1 MCNPIIL
8 PKGHQLVNLLLKH
21 LHEKRALW
29 GYKSL
34 IYESRKHFWIMGV
47 QNMAKQVTGKC
58 VTCKK
63 LWRQLLEQMMGQILR
78 LRVAAGFPASS
89 NTAINMFGP
98 LQIWIGRKTLK
109 EVQLI
114 IFTCMTTRG
123 VDLELVTDRSTDT
136 FLMAFQQFATL
147 RGCPSNCWSDVI
159 WTKYC
164 KVGTSL
170 KFSVL
175 LEEFSCSFHWE
186 WNIPRTSHQNGVV
199 ESLIKS
205 VRQALDASSK
215 NQTFTEEQWRMYLAK
230 VTYLINGCPLYPSS
244 GKIWENP
251 PVTPNDLLIGHRF
264 PSPVPEPEQTVNLR
278 HLMRSTEKRVQEFW
292 SCWMKYFVPNL
303 LPRNKWFKKRE
314 NLHEGD
320 LVLVIEPTLTRTW
333 KMGLVIQTYPGQDG
347 LMRKARIKTATS
359 VYDRPIHK
367 LCLIATKQELE

>member
-1 MCNPIIL
+1 
-8 PKGHQLVNLLLKH
+8 
-21 LHEKRALW
+21 
-29 GYKSL
+29 
-34 IYESRKHFWIMGV
+34 
-47 QNMAKQVTGKC
+47 
-58 VTCKK
+58 
-63 LWRQLLEQMMGQILR
+63 
-78 LRVAAGFPASS
+78 
-89 NTAINMFGP
+89 
-98 LQIWIGRKTLK
+98 
-109 EVQLI
+109 
-114 IFTCMTTRG
+114 
-123 VDLELVTDRSTDT
+123 
-136 FLMAFQQFATL
+136 
-147 RGCPSNCWSDVI
+147 
-159 WTKYC
+159 
-164 KVGTSL
+164 
-170 KFSVL
+170 
-175 LEEFSCSFHWE
+175 
-186 WNIPRTSHQNGVV
+186 VV